1 MQVIPPEELVNLK
14 RSSALLG
21 VLAAAGALTLSAC
34 GSDNNA
40 TGGGA
45 KIDVACGGKTS
56 LKASGSTAQKN
67 AMDRFVAAYQTNCS
81 GAKLDYTGSGSG
93 AGVNEFI
100 GNQTDFAGSDSP
112 LNAEKGETDKA
123 AARCASPAWNLPAV
137 FGPISVAYNL
147 PGIEDLVLD
156 PPTIAKIFSGDI
168 TAWNDQAI
176 RALNT
181 NKADKLPSDKI
192 GVIFRS
198 DESGTTDNFQKYL
211 TTAGG
216 YTKGAGKAFNG
227 GVGEG
232 AKGSDGTS
240 AAVANTK
247 FTITYTEWSFAK
259 AQKLSSVRVLTTATS
274 NDPKPVE
281 LTAESAAKAVDA
293 AKIKGEGND
302 LVLDNSSIYKPAA
315 AGAYPIMLATYE
327 IVCSKYSDADT
338 AKAVK
343 AFLTSAVGNGQ
354 TGLADAGYVPLPDAF
369 KTKLATAINAI
380 S

>member
-1 MQVIPPEELVNLK
+1 MNLK

-21 VLAAAGALTLSAC
+21 VLAAAGALTLTAC
-34 GSDNNA
+34 GSDNNGSNGA
-40 TGGGA
+40 A

-56 LKASGSTAQKN
+56 LKSSGSTAQKN
-67 AMDRFVAAYQTNCS
+67 AMDRFVAAYQANCS

-93 AGVNEFI
+93 AGVNDFI

-112 LNAEKGETDKA
+112 LDATKGETDKA

-137 FGPISVAYNL
+137 FGPIAVAYNV
-147 PGIEDLVLD
+147 PGIDNLVLD

-168 TAWNDQAI
+168 TTWNDTAI
-176 RALNT
+176 KALNA
-181 NKADKLPSDKI
+181 NNADKLPSDKI

-211 TTAGG
+211 TAAGG

-227 GVGEG
+227 GTGEG
-232 AKGSDGTS
+232 VKGSDGTS

-259 AQKLSSVRVLTTATS
+259 AQKLTSVRVLTTATS
-274 NDPKPVE
+274 NDPKPVD
-281 LTAESAAKAVDA
+281 LTTETAAKAVDA
-293 AKIKGEGND
+293 AQVKGQGND
-302 LVLDNSSIYKPAA
+302 LVLDNSSIYKPTTG
-315 AGAYPIMLATYE
+315 GAYPIMLATYE
-327 IVCSKYSDADT
+327 IVCSKYGDADT

-369 KTKLATAINAI
+369 KTKLTTAINAI

>member
-40 TGGGA
+40 TGGAA

-56 LKASGSTAQKN
+56 LKASGSSAQKN
-67 AMDRFVAAYQTNCS
+67 AMDRFVAAYQANCS
-81 GAKLDYTGSGSG
+81 GAKLDYTASGSG

-211 TTAGG
+211 TAAGG

-369 KTKLATAINAI
+369 KTKLTTAINAI

>member
-1 MQVIPPEELVNLK
+1 MNLK

-34 GSDNNA
+34 GSDNNSTTNGA
-40 TGGGA
+40 A
-45 KIDVACGGKTS
+45 KIDVACGGKSS

-67 AMDRFVAAYQTNCS
+67 AMDRFVAAYQANCS

-112 LNAEKGETDKA
+112 LDSAKGETDKA
-123 AARCASPAWNLPAV
+123 AARCGSPAWNLPAV
-137 FGPISVAYNL
+137 FGPIAVAYNI
-147 PGIEDLVLD
+147 PGMDDLVLD
-156 PPTIAKIFSGDI
+156 PPTLAKIFSGDI
-168 TAWNDQAI
+168 TTWNDPQI
-176 RALNT
+176 KALNT

-211 TTAGG
+211 TAAGG

-240 AAVANTK
+240 GAVANTK

-259 AQKLSSVRVLTTATS
+259 AQKLSTVRVLTTATS

-281 LTAESAAKAVDA
+281 LTAESAGKAVDA
-293 AKIKGEGND
+293 AKVKGEGND
-302 LVLDNSSIYKPAA
+302 LVLDNSSIYKPTA

-369 KTKLATAINAI
+369 KTKLTTAINAI
-380 S
+380 Q